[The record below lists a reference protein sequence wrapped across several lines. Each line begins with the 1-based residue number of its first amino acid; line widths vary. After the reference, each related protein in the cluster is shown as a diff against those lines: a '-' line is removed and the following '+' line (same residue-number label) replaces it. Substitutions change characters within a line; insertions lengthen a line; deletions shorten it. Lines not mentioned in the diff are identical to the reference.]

1 MRWIGIIIILF
12 TCVISCNSKKICVRE
27 SADRKA
33 DFSLCYNFD
42 DRQIIRMEFNKPH
55 TQTKNIR
62 ETNELIAHLEA
73 SNLVCQL
80 EVEKLE
86 AEALR
91 CQRELENN
99 SNTSCD
105 VPYNI
110 QCDCE

>member
-1 MRWIGIIIILF
+1 VLF
-12 TCVISCNSKKICVRE
+12 LVIPKRYVCENPLIARP
-27 SADRKA
+27 
-33 DFSLCYNFD
+33 
-42 DRQIIRMEFNKPH
+42 I
-55 TQTKNIR
+55 KNIR